1 MKNDK
6 FFITGMICAA
16 MTGIAL
22 FISLCITVS
31 SIHSHA
37 SPRNNDTASSL
48 DDSFLRTLEK
58 CVTTRYKES
67 ETNSNSNLQLLTL
80 EDAILDY
87 EGKRFT
93 HSAILEQSKI
103 YIEGLK
109 EQHSA
114 LDGETIINN
123 ELWESGCFKRASAIK
138 ALQEAHKINLD
149 DKIYENYA
157 TEFIRGEIIH
167 RLIGEYQ
174 VNPLEPHVEIPAVNS
189 SYLDFH
195 DVKIHVFWNGSNDD
209 TIVASKDIWHAN
221 EQWDIVVDFPLDKAQ
236 DYTLLFYLTVTHEMH
251 TMKLP
256 PTA

>member
-1 MKNDK
+1 MRNDK

-16 MTGIAL
+16 MVSIAL
-22 FISLCITVS
+22 FIALCTTVF
-31 SIHSHA
+31 A
-37 SPRNNDTASSL
+37 MTSPTRLRENIASSL

-58 CVTTRYKES
+58 CVTTRYMES
-67 ETNSNSNLQLLTL
+67 ETNSYSNLQLLTL

-87 EGKRFT
+87 EGKQLT

-114 LDGETIINN
+114 LDGKVIINN
-123 ELWESGCFKRASAIK
+123 ELWESGCLKRASAIK

-149 DKIYENYA
+149 DEIYANYA
-157 TEFIRGEIIH
+157 TEFIRGEIAN
-167 RLIGEYQ
+167 RLIGRYNI
-174 VNPLEPHVEIPAVNS
+174 NPSESHVEIPTVNS
-189 SYLDFH
+189 SYLDFN
-195 DVKIHVFWNGSNDD
+195 DVKIHVFWNKSNDD
-209 TIVASKDIWHAN
+209 TIVASKNTWHAN
-221 EQWDIVVDFPLDKAQ
+221 EQWDIVIDLPLDKAQ
-236 DYTLLFYLTVTHEMH
+236 DYTLLSYLTVTHEMH